1 MTACICLDFWPI
13 LGPWGTILESFL
25 VLGSHLGALG
35 APWDR
40 PRGLCGI
47 LGVLMGAIEEL
58 LGGSWG
64 ALEVLLAAL
73 GGLLGALRGL

>member
-1 MTACICLDFWPI
+1 VIACICLDFWPI
-13 LGPWGTILESFL
+13 LGPWGTILESFW

-35 APWDR
+35 APWD
-40 PRGLCGI
+40 PLRGLGGI

-64 ALEVLLAAL
+64 PK
-73 GGLLGALRGL
+73 GRQNRSKNR